1 MNELMKDYDYNNL
14 NIVYEDNHILV
25 VIKPQGIPTQ
35 ADKSEDIDMLTLLKR
50 YIKDKY
56 HKEGNVYL
64 GLVHRLDRPTGGIM
78 VFAKTSKAA
87 ERLSESIRS
96 GDFEKRYIT
105 VVHGKLE
112 NTHGRLENYLFKY
125 ESLNMVK
132 VVPPT
137 TKDAKK
143 AVLEYN
149 LLDSKDDTS
158 LVWVKLETGRSH
170 QIRVQMEYIGHP
182 LVGDVKYGPTK
193 SKLPYPLALW
203 ACELR
208 FTHPT
213 TKERLVFRVYP
224 DKEQYPFNKY
234 DIDMLLKLNVK
245 NN

>member
-1 MNELMKDYDYNNL
+1 MKDYDYNKL

-25 VIKPQGIPTQ
+25 VVKPQGIPTQ
-35 ADKSEDIDMLTLLKR
+35 ADKSEDVDMLSLLKR

-64 GLVHRLDRPTGGIM
+64 GLVHRLDRPTGGVM
-78 VFAKTSKAA
+78 VFAKTSKSA
-87 ERLSESIRS
+87 ERLSESIRN
-96 GDFEKRYIT
+96 GDLEKRYIT
-105 VVHGKLE
+105 VVSGKPVNPHGK
-112 NTHGRLENYLFKY
+112 LENYLFKY
-125 ESLNMVK
+125 ENLNMVK

-149 LLDSKDDTS
+149 VLDSKEDTS
-158 LVWVKLETGRSH
+158 LIWVKLETGRSH
-170 QIRVQMEYIGHP
+170 QIRVQMEYMGNP
-182 LVGDVKYGPTK
+182 VLGDVKYGRIK
-193 SKLPYPLALW
+193 SRLPYPLALW
-203 ACELR
+203 SCELR

-224 DKEQYPFNKY
+224 DSEQYPFSLY
-234 DIDMLLKLNVK
+234 DLDVLLSLNVK